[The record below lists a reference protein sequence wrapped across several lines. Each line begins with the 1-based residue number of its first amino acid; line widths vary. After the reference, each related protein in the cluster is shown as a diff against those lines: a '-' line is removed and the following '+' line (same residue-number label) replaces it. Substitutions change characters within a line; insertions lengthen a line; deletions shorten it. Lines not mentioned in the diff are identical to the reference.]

1 MLFPRLHIGFQNGII
16 NTIFDKNK
24 SMSRLILALSISQY
38 ALVPVMA
45 QSTALSGSI
54 RQDYYSQK
62 IVTQDAVLAPAPTA
76 LPSTAVRVSPPH
88 AGKVV
93 ERHFYYERP
102 VYRTVYM
109 QDNRTFFQKHPKVK
123 AATVGAGVGAGV
135 GAITG
140 LVTHHGVFRGA
151 LIGAG
156 TGAGVGLVRS
166 SAVMARHP
174 IIRNVSTGSLVGL
187 GIGGAMGRHHG
198 LQGLGIGAAVGL
210 GASLL
215 NGQFQ

>member
-1 MLFPRLHIGFQNGII
+1 MLF
-16 NTIFDKNK
+16 
-24 SMSRLILALSISQY
+24 SRLQLAFPDGIFNLSNKNISRLFLALTVSQC
-38 ALVPVMA
+38 ALLPVMA
-45 QSTALSGSI
+45 QSTALTGSI
-54 RQDYYSQK
+54 RQDYYPQRIIS
-62 IVTQDAVLAPAPTA
+62 QDAVVAPVQAA
-76 LPSTAVRVSPPH
+76 IPSTAVRVAPRQ
-88 AGKVV
+88 GRVV
-93 ERHFYYERP
+93 EKHYYYERP
-102 VYRTVYM
+102 VYHTVYM
-109 QDNRTFFQKHPKVK
+109 QDNRTFFERHPKVK

-166 SAVMARHP
+166 STVMSRHP
-174 IIRNVSTGSLVGL
+174 IMRNVATGSLVGL

-215 NGQFQ
+215 NGQFR